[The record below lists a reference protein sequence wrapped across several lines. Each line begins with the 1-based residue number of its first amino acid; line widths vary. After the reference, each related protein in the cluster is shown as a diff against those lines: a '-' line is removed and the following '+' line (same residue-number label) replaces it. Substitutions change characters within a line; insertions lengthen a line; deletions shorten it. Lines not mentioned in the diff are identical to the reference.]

1 MADDHADVLIL
12 GAGISGCALAF
23 HLARRSVGSVV
34 VYDPQTPS
42 AGATGRAA
50 GIVTEQL
57 WDPWDVQVV
66 RESKEEY
73 AQLAQ
78 RYDPSAYAVNG
89 FARWTHNREALPVLE
104 AAVERLRR
112 WSVPVSSIDL
122 ASLAEKVPWGK
133 FDGVLGA
140 IWSPNDSVVTPS
152 RMAELYAE
160 RARELGV
167 DFILGSPASHFARVE
182 DRWEVIVR
190 GQSTRARQAVVAAG
204 AWSKKVLESVGYP
217 LPLAPYRTQAAVLR
231 PSTEDRRLFPSVHD
245 IDLDVYVRPEEVG
258 RILAGDG
265 TELVEVDPDKYS
277 TGGDEK
283 FVAHLA
289 ESFASRFPG
298 WADAELVRAWA
309 GVCVAT
315 PDRRPLIG
323 PVPSADDLFVLTGF
337 NGFGVMRA
345 GGAAARLAGVMAADD
360 PAAREYEQ
368 LSSVLPDRFGDVTAP
383 FSFAIRPGFTLEA
396 GPDPRF

>member
-1 MADDHADVLIL
+1 VADDHVDVLIL

-23 HLARRSVGSVV
+23 HLARRSVGPVV
-34 VYDPQTPS
+34 VYDPATPG

-57 WDPWDVQVV
+57 WDPWDVAVA

-73 AQLAQ
+73 AELAQ
-78 RYDPSAYAVNG
+78 RYDPSAFAVNG
-89 FARWTHNREALPVLE
+89 FARWTRNPEAVPVLE
-104 AAVERLRR
+104 AAVERLRH
-112 WSVPVSSIDL
+112 WSVPVSAMDL
-122 ASLAEKVPWGK
+122 GTLAEKVPWGR

-140 IWSPNDSVVTPS
+140 IWSPDDAVVTPS
-152 RMAELYAE
+152 RMGELYAE

-167 DFILGSPASHFARVE
+167 EFVLGSPATQFSSSE
-182 DRWEVIVR
+182 DRWELVVR
-190 GQSTRARQAVVAAG
+190 GQSTRARRAVVAAG
-204 AWSKKVLESVGYP
+204 AWSKKILASVGNP

-231 PSTEDRRLFPSVHD
+231 PSKEDRRLFPSVHD
-245 IDLDVYVRPEEVG
+245 IDLDVYVRPEEMG

-265 TELVEVDPDKYS
+265 TELTETDPDKFA
-277 TGGDEK
+277 TGADEK

-289 ESFASRFPG
+289 ESFGSRFPG

-315 PDRRPLIG
+315 PDRHPLIG
-323 PVPSADDLFVLTGF
+323 PVPEATGLYTLTGF

-345 GGAAARLAGVMAADD
+345 GGAAARLAGVISAEDD
-360 PAAREYEQ
+360 PEAELEKLRP
-368 LSSVLPDRFGDVTAP
+368 VLPERFPGA
-383 FSFAIRPGFTLEA
+383 FSFPIRPGFTLEGGA
-396 GPDPRF
+396 EPRF

>member
-1 MADDHADVLIL
+1 MADEPVDVLIL

-23 HLARRSVGSVV
+23 HLARRGVGPVV
-34 VYDPQTPS
+34 VFDPQTPS

-57 WDPWDVQVV
+57 WDPWDVVAV

-73 AQLAQ
+73 SELAQ

-89 FARWTHNREALPVLE
+89 FARWTRNREAVPVLE
-104 AAVERLRR
+104 AAVERLRN
-112 WSVPVSSIDL
+112 WSVPATTLDL
-122 ASLAEKVPWGK
+122 ATLSEKVPWGR

-140 IWSPNDSVVTPS
+140 IWSPDDAVVTPS
-152 RMAELYAE
+152 RMGELYAE

-167 DFILGSPASHFARVE
+167 DFLLGSPASRFARDG
-182 DRWEVIVR
+182 DRWELIVR
-190 GQSTRARQAVVAAG
+190 GQSTRARRAVVAAG
-204 AWSKKVLESVGYP
+204 AWSKKILASVGHP

-245 IDLDVYVRPEEVG
+245 IDLDVYVRPEENG

-265 TELVEVDPDKYS
+265 TELVEVDPDKYT
-277 TGGDEK
+277 TGSDEK
-283 FVAHLA
+283 FVGHLA
-289 ESFASRFPG
+289 ESFGSRFPG

-309 GVCVAT
+309 GVCIAT
-315 PDRRPLIG
+315 PDRRPIIG
-323 PVPSADDLFVLTGF
+323 PVPNADGLFALTGF

-345 GGAAARLAGVMAADD
+345 GGAAARLAAVLAAGEESD
-360 PAAREYEQ
+360 RELEKIR
-368 LSSVLPDRFGDVTAP
+368 SVLPARFGGSTAAFP
-383 FSFAIRPGFTLEA
+383 IRPGFTLEA
-396 GPDPRF
+396 GADPRF

>member
-1 MADDHADVLIL
+1 MADEHAEVLIL
-12 GAGISGCALAF
+12 GAGIAGCALAF
-23 HLARRSVGSVV
+23 HLARRSVGPIV
-34 VYDPQTPS
+34 VYDPNTPG

-57 WDPWDVQVV
+57 WDPWDVLTA

-73 AQLAQ
+73 AELAD
-78 RYDPSAYAVNG
+78 RHDPSAYAVNG
-89 FARWTHNREALPVLE
+89 FARWTRNHEAVPVLQ
-104 AAVERLRR
+104 ATVERLRGL
-112 WSVPVSSIDL
+112 SVP
-122 ASLAEKVPWGK
+122 ASALDVETLSEKVPWGR

-140 IWSPNDSVVTPS
+140 IWSPNDAIVTPS
-152 RMAELYAE
+152 RMGELYAE

-167 DFILGSPASHFARVE
+167 DFILGTAASRFARE
-182 DRWEVIVR
+182 QDRWELIVR
-190 GQSTRARQAVVAAG
+190 GQTTRARRAIVAAG
-204 AWSKKVLESVGYP
+204 AWSKKILASVGHP

-231 PSTEDRRLFPSVHD
+231 PSKEDRRIFPSVHD
-245 IDLDVYVRPEEVG
+245 IDLDVYVRPEENG

-265 TELVEVDPDKYS
+265 TELVEADPDKYS

-289 ESFASRFPG
+289 ESFGSQFPG

-315 PDRRPLIG
+315 PDRRPMIG
-323 PVPSADDLFVLTGF
+323 AVPNATGLFALTGF

-345 GGAAARLAGVMAADD
+345 GGAAARLAGVLAVGEGSDHELEKI
-360 PAAREYEQ
+360 R
-368 LSSVLPDRFGDVTAP
+368 SVLPARFGGSTAP
-383 FSFAIRPGFTLEA
+383 FPIRPGFTLEA

>member
-1 MADDHADVLIL
+1 VADDRADVLIL
-12 GAGISGCALAF
+12 GAGIAGCALAF
-23 HLARRSVGSVV
+23 HLARRSVGPVV
-34 VYDPQTPS
+34 VYDPQTPG

-57 WDPWDVQVV
+57 WDPWDVEVV

-73 AQLAQ
+73 AELAE

-89 FARWTHNREALPVLE
+89 FVRWTRNREALPVL
-104 AAVERLRR
+104 ASAVERLRS
-112 WSVPVSSIDL
+112 WSVPAASLDL
-122 ASLAEKVPWGK
+122 ASLAEKVPWGR
-133 FDGVLGA
+133 FEGVLGA

-152 RMAELYAE
+152 RMGELYAE

-167 DFILGSPASHFARVE
+167 DFILGTAASRFASE
-182 DRWEVIVR
+182 GDRWELTVA
-190 GQSTRARQAVVAAG
+190 GQTTRARQAVVAAG
-204 AWSKKVLESVGYP
+204 AWSKKLFASIGHP

-231 PSTEDRRLFPSVHD
+231 PSKEDRRLFPSVHD
-245 IDLDVYVRPEEVG
+245 IDLDVYVRPEENG

-265 TELVEVDPDKYS
+265 TSLVEVDPDRYP

-289 ESFASRFPG
+289 ESFATRWPG

-309 GVCVAT
+309 GVCIAT
-315 PDRRPLIG
+315 PDRHPLIG
-323 PVPSADDLFVLTGF
+323 PVPGAPGLFALVGF

-345 GGAAARLAGVMAADD
+345 GGAAARLAGALAAGEGSPHELDKLR
-360 PAAREYEQ
+360 P
-368 LSSVLPDRFGDVTAP
+368 VLPERFVGPPAP
-383 FSFAIRPGFTLEA
+383 FPIRPGFTLEA
-396 GPDPRF
+396 GADPRF

>member
-1 MADDHADVLIL
+1 VADDHADVLIL
-12 GAGISGCALAF
+12 GAGIAGCALAF
-23 HLARRSVGSVV
+23 HLARRSVGPVV
-34 VYDPQTPS
+34 VYDPQTPG

-57 WDPWDVQVV
+57 WDPWDVEVV

-73 AQLAQ
+73 AELAEH
-78 RYDPSAYAVNG
+78 YDPSAYAVNG
-89 FARWTHNREALPVLE
+89 FVRWTQNREAVPVLE
-104 AAVERLRR
+104 SAVERLRS
-112 WSVPVSSIDL
+112 WSVPVASLDP
-122 ASLAEKVPWGK
+122 ASLAEKVPWGR

-140 IWSPNDSVVTPS
+140 IWSSSDAVVTPS
-152 RMAELYAE
+152 RMGELYAE

-167 DFILGSPASHFARVE
+167 DFIFGTPASRFARE
-182 DRWEVIVR
+182 GDRWEVTVA
-190 GQSTRARQAVVAAG
+190 GQTTRARRAVVAAG
-204 AWSKKVLESVGYP
+204 AWSKKLFASVGYP

-231 PSTEDRRLFPSVHD
+231 PSNEDRRLFPSVHD
-245 IDLDVYVRPEEVG
+245 IDLDVYVRPEENG

-265 TELVEVDPDKYS
+265 TELVEVDPDRYS
-277 TGGDEK
+277 TGADEK

-289 ESFASRFPG
+289 ESFATRWPG

-323 PVPSADDLFVLTGF
+323 PVAGAPGLFALTGF

-345 GGAAARLAGVMAADD
+345 GGAAARLAGALAAGEGSTHELDKIR
-360 PAAREYEQ
+360 P
-368 LSSVLPDRFGDVTAP
+368 VLPERLAGPPAP
-383 FSFAIRPGFTLEA
+383 FSIRPGFTLEA
-396 GPDPRF
+396 GVNPRF